1 MTIKLL
7 NEDEVAVVSLFGD
20 IDMQE
25 VVNIRNTIS
34 SILHSGCYQLV
45 LDCLRVQHI
54 NATGIGILTESL
66 RRIRHLHG
74 DLRLANLNPSLRN
87 IFELTGMT
95 KFFKIYTSRQAA
107 VKSFKNLKSV
117 AA

>member
-1 MTIKLL
+1 VTINLF
-7 NEDEVAVVSLFGD
+7 NEDDVAVVTLLGD

-34 SILHSGCYQLV
+34 SVLHNGCYQLV
-45 LDCLRVQHI
+45 LDFSRVQHI

-74 DLRLANLNPSLRN
+74 DLKLANLNPYLRH
-87 IFELTGMT
+87 IFELTGMNR
-95 KFFKIYTSRQAA
+95 FFQIYNSRQAA
-107 VKSFKNLKSV
+107 IKSFKDYKYI